1 MAYQLQEIN
10 RRIQSDVKEFLAEC
24 DQAYTQRV
32 SLAADKILGNLE
44 NSPIVLLS
52 GPSGSGKTTTAMKIA
67 EELRRRG
74 VGSHAVALDNYFK
87 TLNPRTAPRT
97 PEGDIDYES
106 PQCLD
111 MDLLDRH
118 FTALSSGEEILVP
131 KFEFARQMRNDSLGT
146 PLKLEKNE
154 IAIFEG
160 IHALNDDIAGRHP
173 EATKLYISARSN
185 VNEGSVLRFKG
196 TWMRLTRR
204 AVRDYNFRGTD
215 VEDTL
220 EMWANVRRG
229 EKLYISPYKNRA
241 DVIFDSTLP
250 YEVSVMRNY
259 AVPIL
264 HSVPEDNERHDEM
277 LQLVD
282 AFQYFEPIDPA
293 LVAKDSLLREFI
305 GGGSYHYRGPA
316 ASSLFTCTFCVACT
330 RRGFAACGRPHGA
343 APTVYRA
350 RPSTQGP
357 PEAAAPTGIGGGR
370 AHTQVRPYKVPRSVI
385 V

>member
-1 MAYQLQEIN
+1 MPYQLSEIN
-10 RRIQSDVKEFLAEC
+10 EKIRRDPAAFLAEC
-24 DQAYTQRV
+24 DAHYQERIH
-32 SLAADKILGNLE
+32 AAVDKILARMKE
-44 NSPIVLLS
+44 SPIVLLS
-52 GPSGSGKTTTAMKIA
+52 GPSGSGKTTTAMKV
-67 EELRRRG
+67 ERELERRG
-74 VGSHAVALDNYFK
+74 VNAHTVSMDNYFK
-87 TLNPRTAPRT
+87 TLNRRTAPRT

-106 PQCLD
+106 PKLLD
-111 MDLLDRH
+111 MELLDETFDR
-118 FTALSSGEEILVP
+118 LSRGEEVIVP
-131 KFEFARQMRNDSLGT
+131 HFEFARQMRNDSRGT

-173 EATKLYISARSN
+173 EASKLYISARSN
-185 VNEGSVLRFKG
+185 INEGAVLRFKG
-196 TWMRLTRR
+196 TWMRLVRR
-204 AVRDYNFRGTD
+204 SVRDYHFRGTG
-215 VEDTL
+215 VAETL

-293 LVAKDSLLREFI
+293 LVARDSLLREFI
-305 GGGSYHYRGPA
+305 GGGSYHY
-316 ASSLFTCTFCVACT
+316 
-330 RRGFAACGRPHGA
+330 
-343 APTVYRA
+343 
-350 RPSTQGP
+350 
-357 PEAAAPTGIGGGR
+357 
-370 AHTQVRPYKVPRSVI
+370 
-385 V
+385 

>member
-10 RRIQSDVKEFLAEC
+10 RRIQSDVEEFLAEC
-24 DQAYTQRV
+24 DRSYADRV
-32 SLAADKILGNLE
+32 SLAADKILGSME
-44 NSPIVLLS
+44 RSPIVLLS

-74 VGSHAVALDNYFK
+74 VESHAVAMDNYFK
-87 TLNPRTAPRT
+87 TMNRKTAPRT

-106 PQCLD
+106 PLCMD
-111 MDLLDRH
+111 MELLDRH
-118 FTALSSGEEILVP
+118 FTALSRGEEVVVP

-146 PLKLEKNE
+146 PLRLDKNE

-185 VNEGSVLRFKG
+185 VNEGAVLRFKG

-204 AVRDYNFRGTD
+204 AVRDYNFRGTG
-215 VEDTL
+215 VAETL

-229 EKLYISPYKNRA
+229 EKLYISPFKNRA
-241 DVIFDSTLP
+241 DIIFDSSLP

-259 AVPIL
+259 ALPIL
-264 HSVPEDNERHDEM
+264 QSVPEDNVRHDE
-277 LQLVD
+277 LLELIQ

-293 LVAKDSLLREFI
+293 LVPRDSLIREFI
-305 GGGSYHYRGPA
+305 GGGSYKYH
-316 ASSLFTCTFCVACT
+316 
-330 RRGFAACGRPHGA
+330 
-343 APTVYRA
+343 
-350 RPSTQGP
+350 
-357 PEAAAPTGIGGGR
+357 
-370 AHTQVRPYKVPRSVI
+370 
-385 V
+385 